1 MLLLITV
8 WLQQED
14 KIMTS
19 YFTSHNERIRI
30 TPPQVEDKAA
40 DILARNRDEID
51 ARNRVG
57 SARKSVNEKYLQ
69 GLREKAAKEHQNRL
83 DNKETA
89 RKFSEF
95 WQNAT
100 LAHYRQKADNLR
112 DKALNP
118 EVSEFS
124 KVIAA
129 LAPTASQAMMEQFKR
144 KAAAEKQLGEQQ
156 SIQRGITYKQL
167 QEYNTVSKYARQ
179 QGLDIQAVIADQE
192 YKGTLTAE
200 NADYL
205 HRASSFEKIG
215 IRKGAVTTSIQGLR
229 AWLASQSRVERPVAG
244 GQMMSLE
251 GAVDQNETKHV
262 DQLVSEL
269 TLEYIKSN
277 LSDVN
282 IGYIQS
288 VAGEEISN
296 VQNAWR
302 KSHDDAKQLRL
313 AKQREASAAKSF
325 QGNLEANGNDAI
337 NVAQTFH
344 SDIFEKSKGNLKTY
358 RNNTLIAAGQLE
370 KALRTGTLRDAKKRL
385 DAILEHKTPK
395 GHPAGEGKEWQS
407 LNPDLRDKLLQA
419 YLDGEKEKNK
429 GLILKQAEL
438 DQKNDMDL
446 IKVKISLQNPEN
458 VTQKNLQSHL
468 EAFHKAGNTKGVKYI
483 TNLFPLTPSAKK
495 DAKGMELVEEGIMLG
510 NPVSQE
516 WINTY
521 GFTPSWFKKASEFN
535 INFKQSGPPDDV
547 LKTAKGSIEG
557 TLRGILKNKT
567 TVDVA
572 PGEFKQAVDRALQL
586 YTQKY
591 RSAYTA
597 TQDRGK
603 ANEHAWGDINK
614 MLQDPEGLFKLSKP
628 EKGKRQT
635 FENFRGDSKTP
646 IPYGEK
652 VDSILKDN
660 PNAIKTE
667 LLVDGKYMENI
678 SKTRRSGVMA
688 NVGPQINYLSLKVR
702 NEKGRFLTP
711 IEAWNFQAKL
721 AIEAGYDVDL
731 IGEEY
736 VKPAAKAQ
744 DLVEETDVNI
754 SRLTHYS
761 SIGNT
766 AVILEGLGV
775 PRETIYP
782 ELFPLNDKTGDGY
795 GDSIWRQKRNLTAFA
810 DNILNN
816 VMNTSSQ
823 RFNKEAVTA

>member
-1 MLLLITV
+1 
-8 WLQQED
+8 
-14 KIMTS
+14 MTS
-19 YFTSHNERIRI
+19 YFTSHNERVRI

-69 GLREKAAKEHQNRL
+69 GLRDKAAKEHQNRL

-144 KAAAEKQLGEQQ
+144 KAAAEKQLGEHQ
-156 SIQRGITYKQL
+156 SIQRGITHKQL
-167 QEYNTVSKYARQ
+167 QEYNTVNKYARQ

-205 HRASSFEKIG
+205 HRASAFEKIG
-215 IRKGAVTTSIQGLR
+215 IKRGAVTTSIQGLKG
-229 AWLASQSRVERPVAG
+229 WLASQSTVERPVAG

-269 TLEYIKSN
+269 TLEYIKAN

-344 SDIFEKSKGNLKTY
+344 SDIFEKSKGNLQTY
-358 RNNTLIAAGQLE
+358 RNNTLIAVGQLQ

-429 GLILKQAEL
+429 GLIFQGEQL
-438 DQKNDMDL
+438 DSKNDMDL
-446 IKVKISLQNPEN
+446 LKVKLSLQDP
-458 VTQKNLQSHL
+458 KNFTTEKLQGHL
-468 EAFHKAGNTKGVKYI
+468 MAFIQACNTKGAQYI
-483 TNLFPLTPSAKK
+483 TKNLPLTPSARK
-495 DAKGMELVEEGIMLG
+495 DAKGMELVQEGIMLG

-516 WINTY
+516 WINSY
-521 GFTPSWFKKASEFN
+521 GFTPSWFKKATEFN
-535 INFKQSGPPDDV
+535 VQFRQSGPPDDV
-547 LKTAKGSIEG
+547 LKTAKGSIEDE
-557 TLRGILKNKT
+557 LRGLLKTKT
-567 TVDVA
+567 VHDSVK
-572 PGEFKQAVDRALQL
+572 GEYKQAVAKALQL
-586 YTQKY
+586 YKQRY
-591 RSAYTA
+591 RLAYTA
-597 TQDRGK
+597 TQDRGQ
-603 ANEHAWGDINK
+603 ANKNAWGDLKQIFK
-614 MLQDPEGLFKLSKP
+614 DPEGEFAVT
-628 EKGKRQT
+628 EAKRGQRPT
-635 FENFRGDSKTP
+635 FANFRGDSKTP
-646 IPYGEK
+646 IPYGEQ

-660 PNAIKTE
+660 PNSIKTK

-678 SKTRRSGVMA
+678 SKTRRTGVMA

-721 AIEAGYDVDL
+721 AIEEGYDVDL

-736 VKPAAKAQ
+736 VQPAAKAQ
-744 DLVEETDVNI
+744 DLADNTDVNI
-754 SRLTHYS
+754 SRLTLYPS
-761 SIGNT
+761 KWNT
-766 AVILEGLGV
+766 AVILEGLGI
-775 PRETIYP
+775 PRERIYP
-782 ELFPLNDKTGDGY
+782 EHFPLNDVTGAGY
-795 GDSIWRQKRNLTAFA
+795 GPSIWRQERTLNAFA
-810 DNILNN
+810 ANILGSIKN
-816 VMNTSSQ
+816 VSSQ
-823 RFNKEAVTA
+823 RFNKEAVTT